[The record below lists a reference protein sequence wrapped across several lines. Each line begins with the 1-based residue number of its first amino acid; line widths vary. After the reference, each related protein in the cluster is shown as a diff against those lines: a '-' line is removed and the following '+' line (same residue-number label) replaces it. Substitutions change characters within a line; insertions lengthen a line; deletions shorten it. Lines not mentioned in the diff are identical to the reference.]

1 MGFPIPGGWSRS
13 ELRVTILSDL
23 RGAKM
28 RTVPVLR
35 EIRRKWSKKYAS
47 ASPKDVMRVANEI
60 LTKGESEF
68 RFVAYELLYF
78 HKAARSSLRARDVEL
93 LAHGMQSWDAV
104 DAFSYYISG
113 PTWRDGQLSDAT
125 IAKWERS
132 TDHWWRRAAL
142 ASTIPLSRRHSEEK
156 RDIDRALKVCASLV
170 SDRDDMVVKAMSWA
184 VREVARQDPAAAT
197 RFLEAHRDAL
207 APRVLREVNNKLVT
221 GLKNPKRRSARN

>member
-1 MGFPIPGGWSRS
+1 
-13 ELRVTILSDL
+13 
-23 RGAKM
+23 M

-35 EIRRKWSKKYAS
+35 EIRRKWSKQYAS
-47 ASPKDVMRVANEI
+47 VSPQDMMKVANEI
-60 LTKGESEF
+60 LAAGESEF

-78 HKAARSSLRARDVEL
+78 HKPARSSLRAREVEL

-113 PTWRDGQLSDAT
+113 PAWRDGQISDAV
-125 IAKWERS
+125 IAKWARS
-132 TDHWWRRAAL
+132 QNRWWRRAAL
-142 ASTIPLSRRHSEEK
+142 ASTIPVARRHSADN
-156 RDIDRALKVCASLV
+156 RDIERALAVCTSLV

-197 RFLEAHRDAL
+197 RFIEAHRDAL

-221 GLKNPKRRSARN
+221 GLKNPKRRAARN